1 MTVETTTARVTYT
14 GAGTTGPF
22 SVPFYFLEDDDL
34 TVIKTTIAD
43 GTETTLVLTTDYV
56 VSGAADEAGGS
67 VTLTASL
74 SSSYKLTIIRDPDL
88 LQSSD
93 YPPNDK
99 FPATTHE
106 RVVDKLTMIAQRL
119 KDLINRSFRLSDGD
133 VSGVSLSLSNLSA
146 SKLIAVNSAGT
157 ALEAVSAADVG
168 LTPVSAFAATLL
180 DDADAAAARTTLGAA
195 SLGAN
200 TFTGIQRWAK
210 GADVASANALTLGT
224 DGNYFDITGT
234 TAITSIGTLGVG
246 TVVKLHFDAALTLTH
261 HATDLILPSGANI
274 TTAAGDE
281 AEFVEYASG
290 DWRCTSYSKA
300 NVLPIAAGKL
310 VQRVEATPFTTYASD
325 SSGSLPIDDT
335 IPQNTEGSWY
345 CSLSITPKS
354 ATNRLVLH
362 GIAQVTGNGSNTIV
376 VTLCDSAISNALAV
390 ATATLGGANYQ
401 TAIPIEHE
409 LVAGSTSARTYQL
422 RIGASAGVTFFLNG
436 STTTRLFGGVM
447 GTRLWV
453 EEIAV

>member
-43 GTETTLVLTTDYV
+43 GTETTLVLTTDYT

-74 SSSYKLTIIRDPDL
+74 SSAYKLTIIRDPDL

-157 ALEAVSAADVG
+157 ALEAVAAADVG
-168 LTPVSAFAATLL
+168 LTPVSGFAATLL
-180 DDADAAAARTTLGAA
+180 DDADAATARATLGAA
-195 SLGAN
+195 GLGAN
-200 TFTGIQRWAK
+200 TFTGLQQLAYLTTIAS
-210 GADVASANALTLGT
+210 GATVDLGT
-224 DGNYFDITGT
+224 ATSNSVSVTHSSGT
-234 TAITSIGTLGVG
+234 TAITSFGGASLQRGTTILVTPTITGGTL
-246 TVVKLHFDAALTLTH
+246 TITH
-261 HATDLILPSGANI
+261 HATDLILPGSSNI
-274 TTAAGDE
+274 TL
-281 AEFVEYASG
+281 ASG
-290 DWRCTSYSKA
+290 DRLLMQKLSSSLAQWWLVGGVKADGTAWVKTPVSSTSVTFTRDMTTATGTQAVTGVGFTPTAIIFVYAISGTTQEGVGFADSSKTGRNRNYLTPTGWFVGPQA
-300 NVLPIAAGKL
+300 IAAS
-310 VQRVEATPFTTYASD
+310 T
-325 SSGSLPIDDT
+325 SSG
-335 IPQNTEGSWY
+335 
-345 CSLSITPKS
+345 
-354 ATNRLVLH
+354 
-362 GIAQVTGNGSNTIV
+362 
-376 VTLCDSAISNALAV
+376 
-390 ATATLGGANYQ
+390 NYQ
-401 TAIPIEHE
+401 IGDVSTYDSDGFTISWTK
-409 LVAGSTSARTYQL
+409 AGSPT
-422 RIGASAGVTFFLNG
+422 
-436 STTTRLFGGVM
+436 
-447 GTRLWV
+447 GTLTVHALCFR
-453 EEIAV
+453 